1 MARDIRITPKLNSVT
16 ANDFPEIVFGGAS
29 ASTIKLKV
37 DDDGSVVYTGTYGV
51 LFNVTDSKDG
61 LLHSVNDVS
70 GLPILQVY
78 SYDYVQMG
86 KWDKNTLVANS
97 DKVGIGL
104 TAPSA
109 LLHIQSDGTFSQVLI
124 MGSSSQTTPMTI
136 WANESGTVSTIYYDG
151 VGAETQLQ
159 FYNNGLIKTEDKS
172 NIPSGSLL
180 IKTGDSSGIGTIGDI
195 TIQGGYDGSNYGNIY
210 VANTGGGNV
219 TMLAGSGGILSLVG
233 NTEITTGYG
242 IKMGGSYYT
251 YTAVTLSRDVIEIG
265 DWDMSNSATL
275 AVGHNF
281 AADFINIRSISGFI
295 QDDSSTNM
303 YPITFGKLDNST
315 DKFGVSVY
323 QIDSTNFYLIHD
335 NASGNFN
342 NSNFS
347 TTPFNRGWIT
357 VEYIAPL

>member
-16 ANDFPEIVFGGAS
+16 TNDFPEIVFGGAS

-51 LFNVTDSKDG
+51 LFNVTDTKDG

-86 KWDKNTLVANS
+86 KWDKYTLVANS
-97 DKVGIGL
+97 DKVGVGL
-104 TAPSA
+104 TAPSS
-109 LLHIQSDGTFSQVLI
+109 LLHVNGQV
-124 MGSSSQTTPMTI
+124 
-136 WANESGTVSTIYYDG
+136 
-151 VGAETQLQ
+151 
-159 FYNNGLIKTEDKS
+159 
-172 NIPSGSLL
+172 
-180 IKTGDSSGIGTIGDI
+180 
-195 TIQGGYDGSNYGNIY
+195 
-210 VANTGGGNV
+210 
-219 TMLAGSGGILSLVG
+219 
-233 NTEITTGYG
+233 EITTGYG
-242 IKMGGSYYT
+242 IKMGGSQFS
-251 YTAVTLSRDVIEIG
+251 YTAVALSRDVIDIG

-281 AADFINIRSISGFI
+281 GAEFIKIRSISGFI

-335 NASGNFN
+335 NISTNFN
-342 NSNFS
+342 NANFA
-347 TTPFNRGWIT
+347 TTPFNRGWIV